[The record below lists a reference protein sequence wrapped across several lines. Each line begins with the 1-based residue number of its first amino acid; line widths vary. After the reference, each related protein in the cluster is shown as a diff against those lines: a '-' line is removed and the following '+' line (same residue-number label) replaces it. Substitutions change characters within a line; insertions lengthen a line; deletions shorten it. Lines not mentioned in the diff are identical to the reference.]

1 MALPE
6 HLAQCGKTSRGV
18 AEKFPVCRAEII
30 FTRRRSVMRTSEM
43 ADKIPFTGFAAR
55 RWRHFTAVE
64 FPLFSFFHQL
74 LDGC

>member
-43 ADKIPFTGFAAR
+43 ADKIPFTGFAGA
-55 RWRHFTAVE
+55 
-64 FPLFSFFHQL
+64 
-74 LDGC
+74 